1 MPKLPKLKPEPMFA
15 GHLVGRF
22 RTFTGE
28 VKISVRPEAAN
39 SEAGMELVRSS
50 VAEIDSFERRA
61 KSVAARDLLSVY
73 EESWRVYE
81 TVEAGVRKTV
91 EGRKLDESSFGNMLR
106 LDVLEIIDPST
117 VCLWFETK
125 EIFGDHSILVTFH
138 DGVDGECE
146 AQLWG

>member
-1 MPKLPKLKPEPMFA
+1 MPKLPKLKPDPMFA

-22 RTFTGE
+22 RTITGE
-28 VKISVRPEAAN
+28 VKISVRLEAAN

-73 EESWRVYE
+73 EESWRVYK
-81 TVEAGVRKTV
+81 TVEDGVYKTV
-91 EGRKLDESSFGNMLR
+91 EGRKLDESSFGKILR
-106 LDVLEIIDPST
+106 LASLEVTDPT
-117 VCLWFETK
+117 TLCLWFDTK
-125 EIFGDHSILVTFH
+125 EIFGGHSILVTFH
-138 DGVDGECE
+138 DGSDGSCD